1 MKKTRIAPI
10 LYMLIILIA
19 GFANAAAKLITKE
32 YNAGAEWHMIAPAFS
47 TLLFCVNLL
56 LYLFLIVFWMQSVR
70 LRLLPSRARSYMIA
84 ASWCAV
90 AMLVLRSAKYR
101 LIGTEDLTV
110 IRYTWYL
117 YYVPMILLPTLFL
130 MNCIRIEG
138 KNRQRRFDERMLLI
152 PAGVMIVLF
161 LTNDLH
167 YLAFRPNGD
176 TVMTGANASYFN
188 NILFYVY
195 YIYFG
200 AAIIA
205 GMILLVRANRRH
217 HSFGRVLLPFL
228 YLSAILA
235 LVLTDKT
242 LNWLRLPSM
251 FTAPEIV
258 SFGMIGIFESCV
270 RNRLILYNEN
280 YSGFFAQMRFPAII
294 THADYTV
301 AYRSAKALDA
311 STDQLRKALNAPLY
325 LDENTKLTGK
335 PITAGYAFYTDDE
348 SELHH
353 MNDRLTEAN
362 GLIASENDL
371 IQAENELK
379 ARQAAVDAR
388 SLVYSRIDDRMLPYH
403 RAALRLLDEMRPG
416 TPEFQRQAARLNFLN
431 AYIKRGTNLLL
442 TNEGEES
449 IPMKELGMAFDEAS
463 VYLQYCG
470 VKAVVSV
477 NDEGSISRDGA
488 LMLFTAFYEIAQRL
502 LDSADI
508 IQASV
513 KDRRLRM
520 IADCPEPP
528 AMPEHVRMEQ
538 GDGLWYFSVTVGE
551 GGAA

>member
-10 LYMLIILIA
+10 LYVIVILLA

-32 YNAGAEWHMIAPAFS
+32 YNAGADWPLIAPAFS

-70 LRLLPSRARSYMIA
+70 LRLLPSRARTYLIA

-101 LIGTEDLTV
+101 LIGTEALTV

-117 YYVPMILLPTLFL
+117 YYVPMLLLPTLFL
-130 MNCIRIEG
+130 MTCIRIEG
-138 KNRQRRFDERMLLI
+138 GNRQRRFDERMLLI

-167 YLAFRPNGD
+167 HLAFRPNGD

-195 YIYFG
+195 YVYFG
-200 AAIIA
+200 AAILT
-205 GMILLVRANRRH
+205 GMILLVCANRRH
-217 HSFGRVLLPFL
+217 HSFRRVLLPFL
-228 YLSAILA
+228 YLAAILM
-235 LVLTDKT
+235 LVLADKT
-242 LNWLRLPSM
+242 LNWVRLPSM

-270 RNRLILYNEN
+270 RNRLIPYNEN

-301 AYRSAKALDA
+301 AYRSAETVDA
-311 STDQLRKALNAPLY
+311 STDQLREALNAPLY
-325 LDENTKLTGK
+325 LDEDVKLTGELV
-335 PITAGYAFYTDDE
+335 TAGYAFYTEDE
-348 SELHH
+348 SELHR

-362 GLIASENDL
+362 ELIASENDL

-379 ARQAAVDAR
+379 ARRAAVEAR
-388 SLVYSRIDDRMLPYH
+388 SLVYSRIDDKMLPYH
-403 RAALRLLDEMRPG
+403 RAALRMLDEMRPG
-416 TPEFQRQAARLNFLN
+416 TPEFPRQAARLNFLN

-442 TNEGEES
+442 TNEGEER
-449 IPMKELGMAFDEAS
+449 IPVKELGTAFDEAAL
-463 VYLQYCG
+463 YLSYCG

-477 NDEGSISRDGA
+477 TGEGSASRDDA
-488 LMLFTAFYEIAQRL
+488 LTLFTAFYEISRRL
-502 LDSADI
+502 LDSAGI
-508 IQASV
+508 VQASV
-513 KDRRLRM
+513 KENRLRI
-520 IADCPEPP
+520 IADCPQPP
-528 AMPEHVRMEQ
+528 ELPDDVRTEQ
-538 GDGLWYFSVTVGE
+538 GDGLCYFSFTVGE